1 MADHILCIGNGITGV
16 TAARSLRKAS
26 PDLRITL
33 ISGETRIPYSRTALM
48 YVFMGQLRQ
57 RDTWLYPPEFF
68 EANRIE
74 LRTGWVEGVETAA
87 HRIRMASGER
97 IPYDALLLA
106 TGSVPD
112 VPDVPGADLYGV
124 TGFYS
129 LQDLERMEERLP
141 DVERAL
147 VVGGGLIGV
156 EAAEMLHSRGVAVTL
171 LNRGPHYYPSVLP
184 PEEGKLVG
192 EEILR
197 HGIDLRLNTE
207 LVALEAGEDGGV
219 GRAELSDG
227 KSLDCQLVVF
237 ATGVRPNLSA
247 IQHSTIAMNRGV
259 LVDRM
264 LSTNAPQVW
273 AAGDCAEQRVVRK
286 GQPAIESMWYTGR
299 LQGVY
304 AARNIMGERRLY
316 DPGLYYNVAKFF
328 TLDWSQYGTIT
339 RRNSIA
345 VALFQEGRRIVRVE
359 APTPRGGIMGIMA
372 TGVRI
377 RQEAAERWLN
387 EGITLDD
394 VPERLHELW
403 FEPELTPYFRQ

>member
-33 ISGETRIPYSRTALM
+33 ISGETDLPYSRTALM

-57 RDTWLYPPEFF
+57 RDTWLYPPEFYA
-68 EANRIE
+68 ENRIE
-74 LRTGWVEGVETAA
+74 RITGWVEGVETAA

-112 VPDVPGADLYGV
+112 VPDVPGADLEGV
-124 TGFYS
+124 TGFYG
-129 LQDLERMEERLP
+129 LHDLARMEERLP
-141 DVERAL
+141 FVERAL

-184 PEEGKLVG
+184 PEEGMLVAD
-192 EEILR
+192 EIRR

-207 LVALEAGEDGGV
+207 LAELEAGSDGGV
-219 GRAELSDG
+219 GRAVLSDG
-227 KSLDCQLVVF
+227 KTVDCQLVVM

-247 IQHSTIAMNRGV
+247 VEHSTIAVNRGI
-259 LVDRM
+259 LVDRT
-264 LSTNAPQVW
+264 LATSASQVW

-286 GQPAIESMWYTGR
+286 GMPAIESMWYTGR

-316 DPGLYYNVAKFF
+316 DPGLFYNVAKFF
-328 TLDWSQYGTIT
+328 TLDWSQYGTIS

-345 VALFQEGRRIVRVE
+345 VLVFQDGRRILRLE
-359 APTPRGGIMGIMA
+359 AHTPRGAMVGIMA

-387 EGITLDD
+387 EGITLDEA
-394 VPERLHELW
+394 PERLHELW
-403 FEPELTPYFRQ
+403 YEPELTLPFRL